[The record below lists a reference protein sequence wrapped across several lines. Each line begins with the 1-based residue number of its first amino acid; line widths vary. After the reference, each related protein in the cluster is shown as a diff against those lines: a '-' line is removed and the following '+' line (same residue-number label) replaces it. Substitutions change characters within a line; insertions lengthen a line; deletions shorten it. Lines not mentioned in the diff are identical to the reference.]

1 MTLLIINNRYKVV
14 KILAE
19 GGFGKTFLTED
30 MHLPSKRLC
39 VVKQLKPI
47 ADNPQIYKLVQD
59 RFQREAAILEEL
71 GSGNH
76 QIPQL

>member
-39 VVKQLKPI
+39 CQ
-47 ADNPQIYKLVQD
+47 
-59 RFQREAAILEEL
+59 AA
-71 GSGNH
+71 
-76 QIPQL
+76 